1 MNTNQVIFLLL
12 DLALILVLAGMF
24 GAIARRLGQPPVVG
38 EIFAGSLVGPTLLH
52 GAIAHNLF
60 PADVRPLLGA
70 LANVG
75 VAMFMFLIGMELD
88 YRAMR
93 GQRSMTVSVSL
104 MSAALPF
111 GLGVALAQLLTS
123 HQPPGQR
130 LGFALFMGAAMSVT
144 AFPVLARIIT
154 DRRMSRTQVGRMALA
169 SAAVDDVL
177 AWSMLAVVIALAGG
191 QESPWRLLLL
201 IPFTALVL
209 LAGRPLLRRILQSD
223 TATSGRFAVVLA
235 GLLVSGAFTEWMG
248 LHFIFGA
255 FLFGVATPRE
265 GAEPVRKDI
274 IRSLERIC
282 GVLLLPVFF
291 VVAGLQ
297 VNLSQIN
304 LGGLGELGL
313 IMLVAVGGKFI
324 GAFVAARLHGI
335 RPRQAAALASLM
347 NTRGLTELVVLT
359 VGLKLGMLDTTL
371 YSLMMVMAVV
381 TTAITGPLLRLVY
394 PPRYAELEQLAV
406 TGEIEA
412 VEGSSLTARR

>member
-1 MNTNQVIFLLL
+1 
-12 DLALILVLAGMF
+12 
-24 GAIARRLGQPPVVG
+24 
-38 EIFAGSLVGPTLLH
+38 
-52 GAIAHNLF
+52 
-60 PADVRPLLGA
+60 
-70 LANVG
+70 
-75 VAMFMFLIGMELD
+75 
-88 YRAMR
+88 
-93 GQRSMTVSVSL
+93 
-104 MSAALPF
+104 
-111 GLGVALAQLLTS
+111 
-123 HQPPGQR
+123 
-130 LGFALFMGAAMSVT
+130 
-144 AFPVLARIIT
+144 
-154 DRRMSRTQVGRMALA
+154 
-169 SAAVDDVL
+169 
-177 AWSMLAVVIALAGG
+177 VIALAGG

-394 PPRYAELEQLAV
+394 PPRYAELEQLAA